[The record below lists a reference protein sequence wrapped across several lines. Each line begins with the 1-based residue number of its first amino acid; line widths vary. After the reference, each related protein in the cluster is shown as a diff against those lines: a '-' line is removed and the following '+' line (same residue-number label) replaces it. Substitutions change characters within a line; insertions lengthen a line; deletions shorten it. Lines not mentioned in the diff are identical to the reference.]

1 MVPNESYRLM
11 PVGQLKVVVV
21 AVAVVAVA
29 VVLVTVVVV
38 VVVTGHDAI
47 FTAAV
52 AMVAL
57 SPSTPM

>member
-1 MVPNESYRLM
+1 M

-21 AVAVVAVA
+21 AVAVDVVA
-29 VVLVTVVVV
+29 VVLVTVMVVTVVVV

-52 AMVAL
+52 ATVVL